1 MIQARLFFALTPL
14 LVLIGTAASAQ
25 AQISKFGYK
34 PDKITTGVV
43 YHYLKSNI
51 DGTNSGEVSLYVK
64 DKDTLESLKWHKG
77 DSRATL
83 VIADIDW
90 ENRFSVKHFETWL
103 LTADGEPQQRAV
115 LDFDA
120 DIPGVT
126 AKVGEMEFRAEV
138 KNWYWHSYDFD
149 FASLNFAWRHLV
161 NPEDQLVIG
170 IVDVVRKED
179 GPTLAEKGSV
189 QIDYQQDTTRNGHE
203 CREYK
208 IDGPGLENK
217 GGTIW
222 VRKSDGVFVDYE
234 IELPDEPGYES
245 GKMLLKSE
253 EQMTNEEWEEFKRK
267 CVGQ

>member
-1 MIQARLFFALTPL
+1 MTRAFSLFTLSTLLALT
-14 LVLIGTAASAQ
+14 GTATSAQ
-25 AQISKFGYK
+25 AQLSAFRYK

-43 YHYLKSNI
+43 YHYIKSNI
-51 DGTNSGEVSLYVK
+51 DGTNAGEVSLYVK
-64 DKDTLESLKWHKG
+64 DKDTLESLKWHEG

-83 VIADIDW
+83 VIADMDW
-90 ENRFSVKHFETWL
+90 HRFSVKHFETWL
-103 LTADGEPQQRAV
+103 LTADGKPQQRAV

-120 DIPGVT
+120 EIPGVT
-126 AKVGEMEFRAEV
+126 AKVGEMEFRAEIE
-138 KNWYWHSYDFD
+138 NWHWHSYDFD

-161 NPEDQLVIG
+161 EPEMRFVIG
-170 IVDVVRKED
+170 IVDIVRNED
-179 GPTLAEKGSV
+179 GPTLAEKGQV

-234 IELPDEPGYES
+234 IELPDEPGFEN

-253 EQMTNEEWEEFKRK
+253 ERMTAEEWEEFKRQS
-267 CVGQ
+267 VAQ